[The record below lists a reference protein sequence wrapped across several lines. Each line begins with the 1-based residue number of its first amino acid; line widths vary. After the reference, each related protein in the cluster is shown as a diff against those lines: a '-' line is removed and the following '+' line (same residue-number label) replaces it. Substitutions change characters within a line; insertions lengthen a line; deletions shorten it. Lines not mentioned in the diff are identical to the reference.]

1 MLGRHFNSIDQY
13 FAWQKARYFG
23 DADMAAQMLLNKNP
37 VKIRRLSFRIRGFK
51 LEAWKTVRDNV
62 SKFLLHAKIKNHI
75 KIMYI
80 GLWAKFTQNT
90 QLFKQLLATGDAMI
104 AEADVKSQ
112 HWANGIDASNI
123 ECLQEPDLWPGDNR
137 LGSLLMELRDDVC
150 HSIF

>member
-1 MLGRHFNSIDQY
+1 
-13 FAWQKARYFG
+13 
-23 DADMAAQMLLNKNP
+23 
-37 VKIRRLSFRIRGFK
+37 
-51 LEAWKTVRDNV
+51 
-62 SKFLLHAKIKNHI
+62 
-75 KIMYI
+75 MYI